1 MADRLLLDVAYGRR
15 PADRIITGGTLVNV
29 LTGETYPADVAI
41 SGTRIAAVGDLPE
54 ALRGPDTE
62 IIDAR
67 GGYLVPGLI
76 DGHLHIE
83 CSKLSVTSFADLVV
97 PLGTTSVV
105 SGLDQILVVDGLPG
119 VRRFLD
125 ESKNTGMRIWWGAPA
140 KAPYTVPESTVGHTF
155 GPEQHA
161 EAHTWPECVGVWETV
176 QEMVEHGDP
185 AVMDALD
192 LAERHRLP
200 VFGCAPLSDARRIGG
215 LAAAGVRLD
224 HESYSHEE
232 MLEKLRLGMYGIVR
246 ESSVAHFLDEN
257 IQVVA
262 KVGAR
267 RVAFCTDD
275 VHAADV
281 LAGGHMDKLVRMAV
295 KAGVD
300 PVTAIQMATI
310 NCAEMYRIDHLVGS
324 IAPGRFADVLIV
336 DSLEDFRVREVV
348 AGGALVA
355 RGGTMI
361 APTAPPE
368 RGAVRP
374 LPVREVTADDL
385 VLRAPEGASQVTVL
399 TMNMTPEQVF
409 VRKRRDVTLPVTGG
423 LVEPSV
429 AEDALLVTVV
439 ERYGKTGNMPVAMV
453 SGMGLR
459 KGAIA
464 TSAAPDDNNIICVGA
479 SRADMAVAINAVVAA
494 GGGQAV
500 VVDGEVAELL
510 PLPVGGI
517 VSDLPAAEMAAA
529 ETRLD
534 DLARELGCALPAP
547 LMYLFFL
554 SITAIPDYAI
564 TDLGLVDCVALDVI
578 DPIISEA

>member
-1 MADRLLLDVAYGRR
+1 MSLLDVAYGRA
-15 PADRIITGGTLVNV
+15 PADTIITNGTLVNV
-29 LTGETYPADVAI
+29 LTGEVYPAEVGI
-41 SGTRIAAVGDLPE
+41 SGTRIAAVGP
-54 ALRGPDTE
+54 ALERGPRTR
-62 IIDAR
+62 IIDAK

-97 PLGTTSVV
+97 PFGTTSVV
-105 SGLDQILVVDGLPG
+105 SGLDQILVVEGLPG

-125 ESKNTGMRIWWGAPA
+125 ESKRTGMRIWWGAPA

-155 GPEQHA
+155 GPAEHR
-161 EAHTWPECVGVWETV
+161 EAHQWPECVGIWETV

-185 AVMDALD
+185 AVMEALE
-192 LAERHRLP
+192 LAEAHRLP

-215 LAAAGVRLD
+215 LAAAGIRLD

-232 MLEKLRLGMYGIVR
+232 MLEKLRQGIYAIIR
-246 ESSVAHFLDEN
+246 ESSVAHFLEEN

-262 KVGAR
+262 KAGAR

-281 LAGGHMDKLVRMAV
+281 LAGGHVDKMIRMAV

-300 PVTAIQMATI
+300 PVTAIQMATV

-324 IAPGRFADVLIV
+324 IAPGRYADVLIV

-348 AGGALVA
+348 AAGSLVA
-355 RGGTMI
+355 RDGSMI
-361 APTAPPE
+361 TPTVPPSRGEVAPF
-368 RGAVRP
+368 
-374 LPVREVTADDL
+374 PVRELTADDL
-385 VLRAPEGASQVTVL
+385 ALRAPEGASSVTVL
-399 TMNMTPEQVF
+399 TLGFTEQVF

-429 AEDALLVTVV
+429 ADDALLVTVV

-459 KGAIA
+459 EGAIA

-479 SRADMAVAINAVVAA
+479 SRADMALAVNEVVRL
-494 GGGQAV
+494 GGGQVV
-500 VVDGEVAELL
+500 VVDGEVRESL

-517 VSDLPAAEMAAA
+517 VSDLPAAEMAVR
-529 ETRLD
+529 EQRLD
-534 DLARELGCALPAP
+534 DLARELGCALPSP

-554 SITAIPDYAI
+554 SITAIPDYAV
-564 TDLGLVDCVALDVI
+564 TDLGLVDCVKLEIV
-578 DPIISEA
+578 DPFVEA

>member
-41 SGTRIAAVGDLPE
+41 SGTWIAAVGDLPE

-119 VRRFLD
+119 VRSFLD

-361 APTAPPE
+361 TPTAPPE

-500 VVDGEVAELL
+500 VVDGEVAALL

>member
-41 SGTRIAAVGDLPE
+41 SGTRIAAVGNLPE

-185 AVMDALD
+185 AVMDAID

-361 APTAPPE
+361 TPTAPPE

>member
-1 MADRLLLDVAYGRR
+1 MADRHLLDVAYGRR
-15 PADRIITGGTLVNV
+15 PADRVITGGTLVNV
-29 LTGETYPADVAI
+29 LTGEVYPADVAI
-41 SGTRIAAVGDLPE
+41 SGTRIAAVGDLPDT
-54 ALRGPDTE
+54 LRGPGTE

-67 GGYLVPGLI
+67 GRYLVPGLI

-97 PLGTTSVV
+97 PFGTTSVV

-161 EAHTWPECVGVWETV
+161 EAHDWPECVGVWETV

-200 VFGCAPLSDARRIGG
+200 VFGCAPLSDARRISG

-232 MLEKLRLGMYGIVR
+232 MLEKLRLGIYAIVR
-246 ESSVAHFLDEN
+246 ESSVAHFLEEN
-257 IQVVA
+257 IQVVS

-336 DSLEDFRVREVV
+336 DSLDDFRVREVV
-348 AGGALVA
+348 AGGTPVA
-355 RGGTMI
+355 RGGAMI
-361 APTAPPE
+361 TPTAPPE
-368 RGAVRP
+368 RGDVRP
-374 LPVREVTADDL
+374 FPVREVTAADL
-385 VLRAPEGASQVTVL
+385 ALRAPEGASRVNVL

-409 VRKRRDVTLPVTGG
+409 VRKRRDVTLPASGG

-429 AEDALLVTVV
+429 ADDALLVTVV

-459 KGAIA
+459 EGAIA

-479 SRADMAVAINAVVAA
+479 SRSDMAVAINEVVRA
-494 GGGQAV
+494 GGGQVV
-500 VVDGEVAELL
+500 VVDGEVKALL

-534 DLARELGCALPAP
+534 DLARELGCTLPAP

-564 TDLGLVDCVALDVI
+564 TDLGLVDCVELTVI

>member
-41 SGTRIAAVGDLPE
+41 SGSRIAAVGDLPE

-105 SGLDQILVVDGLPG
+105 SGLDQILVVEGLPG

-348 AGGALVA
+348 AGGVLVA
-355 RGGTMI
+355 RGGAMI
-361 APTAPPE
+361 TPTAPPE
-368 RGAVRP
+368 RGAVLP
-374 LPVREVTADDL
+374 LPVREIVAGDL
-385 VLRAPEGASQVTVL
+385 ALRAPEGASQVTVL

-429 AEDALLVTVV
+429 ADDALLVTVV

-479 SRADMAVAINAVVAA
+479 SRADMAVAVNAVVAA

-500 VVDGEVAELL
+500 VVNGEVTALL

-529 ETRLD
+529 ETRID